1 MDKFATQRRAT
12 RPMPDV
18 VDINS
23 AYYGTNVD
31 LSVEQLKQL
40 SFFGRRADQMV
51 YQDPGKY
58 LD

>member
-1 MDKFATQRRAT
+1 
-12 RPMPDV
+12 MPDV